1 MDSLFILAFCF
12 GNLLLLVKLIGKK
25 LVNIPVGY
33 DSFTCYALMAFGA
46 GGYIFL
52 LLLPAFLTIMSF
64 VMASVLALAIFFYF
78 RGYKRYKQQKSK

>member
-64 VMASVLALAIFFYF
+64 VMASVLAVFFYF
-78 RGYKRYKQQKSK
+78 RGYKRYKQQKK